1 MCTCAHSVVLTLC
14 DPMDCSPP
22 GPSVHGIFQ
31 AKIWSGLPR
40 PPPRDLST
48 QESNQLLLHWHVDS
62 LPLSHL
68 GSPQEQ
74 QISLKLSVPDTPRKT
89 LYTVRPHL
97 TSEPLKIQAL
107 ATVPSIQQPLDMLP
121 AYIKIKQ
128 HLKNTIPQTD
138 DTFEVHKNHMQPVV
152 TWIEQI
158 QNNCIVTERPFGQ
171 HWSKKT
177 QAQISLTI
185 LLRLNT
191 GK

>member
-1 MCTCAHSVVLTLC
+1 MCTCTHSVVLTLC

-97 TSEPLKIQAL
+97 TSEPLKI
-107 ATVPSIQQPLDMLP
+107 
-121 AYIKIKQ
+121 
-128 HLKNTIPQTD
+128 
-138 DTFEVHKNHMQPVV
+138 
-152 TWIEQI
+152 
-158 QNNCIVTERPFGQ
+158 
-171 HWSKKT
+171 
-177 QAQISLTI
+177 
-185 LLRLNT
+185 
-191 GK
+191 